1 MVSLPG
7 RAASPLFAA
16 TDDTSRTGGSMRTFF
31 KRHLMAIVLGFVG
44 LLSVIFTLS
53 ALETMD
59 RLGHAQFVSQT
70 EAHETALRTQID
82 HLVIRLKDTANYIN
96 GNAPD
101 LAAKKLSGALN
112 GSPYVQ
118 DEGYLGTDDHLRHS
132 GMGRNAAP
140 SPQAAAEIDSLRA
153 LTQARPA
160 YVHVVATK
168 AYPALFGQDK
178 QDALVLLQSQPL
190 ATPADRLTYVLF
202 DFARL
207 CNDEARK
214 GNFANSWSIRT
225 VGGGIDAGCTTQRTG
240 GPGWPLAGEDII
252 HTLPM
257 THTVGLEIHTERL
270 VPMLGAVFAM
280 LAFALIAV
288 AAIALAAFLSR
299 RWQKQASDA
308 LMEAVHTAQAA
319 AASKDEF
326 LANMSHEIRT
336 PLNGV
341 LGMAEL
347 LGRRNLSETDMRY
360 VDQIRNSGSAL
371 LAILN
376 DVLDLAKI
384 DQGMLAIDPIRTNL
398 YQLLQDVLG
407 LYAGK
412 AHEKNVSLMIDVD
425 PQVPKWAM
433 IDPTRVR
440 QILGNLVSNAVK
452 FTENGEIMAQ
462 IATGTAQGRE
472 VLTISVRDTGIGMT
486 PEQQASLFERFTQ
499 AEAGTARKF
508 GGTGL
513 GLSIVRQLC
522 TLMGGEI
529 SVESQYGKGSTFI
542 ARLPL
547 ERLDGETASQPMTA
561 LGIGLV
567 TPSPFVRQVVER
579 VLAKSGLRLQAFA
592 SMDEAMRAL
601 VPGNSLDLSGLIL
614 DEAQDV
620 HAAYDGWT
628 RIAAQ
633 HVLNGQ
639 GWAILL
645 ADKQMHQ
652 RYSGFDKALCK
663 PFLPEDLERALAAL
677 INRGGAAVAP
687 ATPAM
692 AAPAGPESWPT
703 VLGPD
708 ANSTVRFDGKTCL
721 VVDDNTVNQLVIS
734 ELMQDFGFAITTAS
748 DGRKALNAAQ
758 EQKFDII
765 LMDCRMPNMDGY
777 DATRN
782 LREMMKAGTVPH
794 TPIVALTA
802 NAMKGDSEKC
812 LACGMDAFLSKPVRV
827 PELIDVLV
835 CLLPLTDDAA
845 SGDVMWLDAP
855 SPAPAPA
862 PTPAPAPAA
871 YSPPVVAAPVFAAQ
885 PALTAGVSDATPV
898 FASQPAPSP
907 FAPPPPIAAPAPVF
921 ASQPAVAPFTQA
933 PASPAVFASQPPAQQ
948 PFVQA
953 PAAVPPFAGQYQQP
967 PLEMTHAMALPPLA
981 PPPPAF
987 APVAQQLAPAPQ
999 APRPALQAVVPPPAP
1014 APIAQQPA
1022 LAPQAPPPAL
1032 QAVVPAPA
1040 PAPVAQPAPAQ
1051 PAPAGS
1057 PPRVSLFD
1065 EAVFETLRTTMRSFP
1080 QLIELYRTDTVDYL
1094 DQIEKALSL
1103 GEKEEAVLPAH
1114 TIKSSSKI
1122 VGATGMAA
1130 LAEVMEKRLRT
1141 GQGDSIAEMTELYS
1155 RMKAA
1160 YAQTLLCIDM
1170 LLARQSG
1177 SPPPPRAAAG

>member
-1 MVSLPG
+1 MSI
-7 RAASPLFAA
+7 
-16 TDDTSRTGGSMRTFF
+16 FF

-44 LLSVIFTLS
+44 LLAVIFTAS
-53 ALETMD
+53 ALTGMN
-59 RLGHAQFVSQT
+59 RLGRAQFQAQAQ
-70 EAHETALRTQID
+70 AHETELRTQID
-82 HLVIRLKDTANYIN
+82 HLVVRLKDAANYVDA
-96 GNAPD
+96 GVETYPAP
-101 LAAKKLSGALN
+101 KLSGSLT
-112 GSPYVQ
+112 GTPYVLDQ
-118 DEGYLGTDDHLRHS
+118 GYLAVADHLRHS
-132 GMGRNAAP
+132 GMNHGAAP
-140 SPQAAAEIDSLRA
+140 SEQATGEIEHLRA
-153 LTQARPA
+153 MTQATPSF
-160 YVHVVATK
+160 VHAVAAK
-168 AYPALFGQDK
+168 QFPALFGMEK
-178 QDALVLLQSQPL
+178 PDALVLLQSQPVPG
-190 ATPADRLTYVLF
+190 PADRLTYVVF

-207 CNDEARK
+207 CRDQARRSD
-214 GNFANSWSIRT
+214 FANSWSIRAVST
-225 VGGGIDAGCTTQRTG
+225 PGSEAVDVGCATPRENASAGFFM
-240 GPGWPLAGEDII
+240 PSEDMI
-252 HTLPM
+252 HTLPL
-257 THTVGLEIHTERL
+257 TRGVGFEIHTERL
-270 VPMLGAVFAM
+270 LPMKGSVVTM
-280 LAFALIAV
+280 LLFSLIAV
-288 AAIALAAFLSR
+288 AAIAVAAVLSR
-299 RWQKQASDA
+299 RWQHQASA
-308 LMEAVHTAQAA
+308 ELMEAVHTAQAA

-433 IDPTRVR
+433 IDPTRLR

-462 IATGTAQGRE
+462 IATTASHGRE
-472 VLTISVRDTGIGMT
+472 WLTISVRDTGIGMT

-529 SVESQYGKGSTFI
+529 SVESQYGRGSTFI

-547 ERLDGETASQPMTA
+547 DRLDGDTASQPMSA
-561 LGIGLV
+561 QGVGLV

-579 VLAKSGLRLQAFA
+579 VLAKAGLRLQAFA
-592 SMDEAMRAL
+592 SMDEAVRAL

-663 PFLPEDLERALAAL
+663 PFLPEDLERALSVL
-677 INRGGAAVAP
+677 IQRGGGAVAP
-687 ATPAM
+687 ATPAV
-692 AAPAGPESWPT
+692 ATPAGPESWPT

-782 LREMMKAGTVPH
+782 LRQMMKAGTVPH

-855 SPAPAPA
+855 SPAPAAAPVAAPA
-862 PTPAPAPAA
+862 APASVFAAPQALTPAAQAAPPAFAPQPAVAPLAPPPPVAVPAPAPVQAPQPVFTQQPAPVTPAPVFATQAA
-871 YSPPVVAAPVFAAQ
+871 PPAAPAPVFAAQ
-885 PALTAGVSDATPV
+885 PAPV
-898 FASQPAPSP
+898 APAPIFAAPQQLTPASP
-907 FAPPPPIAAPAPVF
+907 SFAPPPLAE
-921 ASQPAVAPFTQA
+921 
-933 PASPAVFASQPPAQQ
+933 
-948 PFVQA
+948 
-953 PAAVPPFAGQYQQP
+953 QP
-967 PLEMTHAMALPPLA
+967 PLEMTEAMVLPPM
-981 PPPPAF
+981 
-987 APVAQQLAPAPQ
+987 APVQQPAPAPIQ
-999 APRPALQAVVPPPAP
+999 QPRPVLQAVVPPPAP
-1014 APIAQQPA
+1014 AP
-1022 LAPQAPPPAL
+1022 
-1032 QAVVPAPA
+1032 
-1040 PAPVAQPAPAQ
+1040 VAQMRPAPAPAQ
-1051 PAPAGS
+1051 PAPQS
-1057 PPRVSLFD
+1057 NSVSLFD
-1065 EAVFETLRTTMRSFP
+1065 EATFETLRTTMRSFP
-1080 QLIELYRTDTVDYL
+1080 QLIALYRTDTLDYL
-1094 DQIEKALSL
+1094 DQIEKALAL

-1122 VGATGMAA
+1122 VGASGMAA
-1130 LAEVMEKRLRT
+1130 LSEVMEKRLRT
-1141 GQGDSIAEMTELYS
+1141 GQGDSIAEMTELHS
-1155 RMKAA
+1155 RMKTV
-1160 YAQTLLCIDM
+1160 YGQTLQCIDM
-1170 LLARQSG
+1170 LLARQGG

>member
-1 MVSLPG
+1 MSTL
-7 RAASPLFAA
+7 
-16 TDDTSRTGGSMRTFF
+16 F

-44 LLSVIFTLS
+44 LLAVIFTAS
-53 ALETMD
+53 ALTGMN
-59 RLGHAQFVSQT
+59 RLGRAQFLAQAQ
-70 EAHETALRTQID
+70 AHETELGTQID
-82 HLVIRLKDTANYIN
+82 HLALRLKDAANYVN
-96 GNAPD
+96 ADVATYPAQKVSGN
-101 LAAKKLSGALN
+101 LTGT
-112 GSPYVQ
+112 PYVLDQ
-118 DEGYLGTDDHLRHS
+118 GFLAVADHLRHS
-132 GMGRNAAP
+132 GMGHGVQP
-140 SPQAAAEIDSLRA
+140 SEQTAGEIDHLRA
-153 LTQARPA
+153 MAQATPSF
-160 YVHVVATK
+160 VHVVAAK
-168 AYPALFGQDK
+168 QFPALFGLEK
-178 QDALVLLQSQPL
+178 PDALVLLQSQPV
-190 ATPADRLTYVLF
+190 AGPNDRLTYVVF

-207 CNDEARK
+207 CRDEASRSD
-214 GNFANSWSIRT
+214 FANSWSIRAIST
-225 VGGGIDAGCTTQRTG
+225 PGSEAVDVGCTTTRENATSG
-240 GPGWPLAGEDII
+240 FFMPSEDMI
-252 HTLPM
+252 HTLPL
-257 THTVGLEIHTERL
+257 TRAVGLEIHTERL
-270 VPMLGAVFAM
+270 LPMKASVVTM

-288 AAIALAAFLSR
+288 AAIAVAAVLSR
-299 RWQKQASDA
+299 RWQHQASA
-308 LMEAVHTAQAA
+308 ELMEAVHTAQAA

-433 IDPTRVR
+433 IDPTRLR

-462 IATGTAQGRE
+462 IATGMSQGRE
-472 VLTISVRDTGIGMT
+472 CLTISVRDTGIGMT

-547 ERLDGETASQPMTA
+547 ERLDGETASQPMTT
-561 LGIGLV
+561 LGVGLV

-579 VLAKSGLRLQAFA
+579 VLAKAGLRLQAFA
-592 SMDEAMRAL
+592 SMDEAVRAL
-601 VPGNSLDLSGLIL
+601 APGNSLDLSGLIL

-633 HVLNGQ
+633 NVLNGG

-663 PFLPEDLERALAAL
+663 PFLPEDLERALSTL
-677 INRGGAAVAP
+677 INRSGGAVAP
-687 ATPAM
+687 ATPAVQSS
-692 AAPAGPESWPT
+692 ANQESWPT

-748 DGRKALNAAQ
+748 DGRKALTAAQ

-862 PTPAPAPAA
+862 PA
-871 YSPPVVAAPVFAAQ
+871 SVVAAPVAPAPASVFAAPQ
-885 PALTAGVSDATPV
+885 ALTPAAQATPPA
-898 FASQPAPSP
+898 FAPQPVVAP
-907 FAPPPPIAAPAPVF
+907 FAPPPPVAVPAPASAPVFAQQPVAAAPAPVF
-921 ASQPAVAPFTQA
+921 VAQPAPVAPAPIFAAPQPLTAAAPAFVPPPPSVAGQA
-933 PASPAVFASQPPAQQ
+933 PL
-948 PFVQA
+948 
-953 PAAVPPFAGQYQQP
+953 P
-967 PLEMTHAMALPPLA
+967 PLEMTPDMALPPLA
-981 PPPPAF
+981 PPPPPIAQRPPVQQPIAQQPSP
-987 APVAQQLAPAPQ
+987 APVQQ
-999 APRPALQAVVPPPAP
+999 PRPALQAVVPPPAP
-1014 APIAQQPA
+1014 APAPVAQMRPA
-1022 LAPQAPPPAL
+1022 
-1032 QAVVPAPA
+1032 APA
-1040 PAPVAQPAPAQ
+1040 PAQAAPQ
-1051 PAPAGS
+1051 QS
-1057 PPRVSLFD
+1057 SVSLFD
-1065 EAVFETLRTTMRSFP
+1065 EATFETLRTTMRSFP
-1080 QLIELYRTDTVDYL
+1080 QLIALYRTDTVDYL
-1094 DQIEKALSL
+1094 NQIEKALAL

-1122 VGATGMAA
+1122 VGASGMAA
-1130 LAEVMEKRLRT
+1130 LSEVMEKRLRT
-1141 GQGDSIAEMTELYS
+1141 GQGNSLAEMTELHN
-1155 RMKAA
+1155 RMKIV
-1160 YAQTLLCIDM
+1160 YGQTLQCIDM
-1170 LLARQSG
+1170 LLARQGG

>member
-1 MVSLPG
+1 
-7 RAASPLFAA
+7 
-16 TDDTSRTGGSMRTFF
+16 
-31 KRHLMAIVLGFVG
+31 
-44 LLSVIFTLS
+44 
-53 ALETMD
+53 
-59 RLGHAQFVSQT
+59 
-70 EAHETALRTQID
+70 
-82 HLVIRLKDTANYIN
+82 
-96 GNAPD
+96 
-101 LAAKKLSGALN
+101 
-112 GSPYVQ
+112 
-118 DEGYLGTDDHLRHS
+118 
-132 GMGRNAAP
+132 MGRNALP

-160 YVHVVATK
+160 YVHVVAAK

-178 QDALVLLQSQPL
+178 QDALVLVQSQPV

-207 CNDEARK
+207 CRDEARK

-240 GPGWPLAGEDII
+240 GPGWPISGEDII

-270 VPMLGAVFAM
+270 VPMLGAVMTM
-280 LAFALIAV
+280 LIFALVAV
-288 AAIALAAFLSR
+288 AAIAVAAFISR
-299 RWQKQASDA
+299 RWQQQASDA

-433 IDPTRVR
+433 IDPTRLR

-462 IATGTAQGRE
+462 IATGAAQGRE
-472 VLTISVRDTGIGMT
+472 WLTISVRDTGIGMT

-529 SVESQYGKGSTFI
+529 SVESQYGRGSTFI

-547 ERLDGETASQPMTA
+547 ERLDGDTASQPMTA
-561 LGIGLV
+561 QGVGLV

-592 SMDEAMRAL
+592 SMDEAVRAL

-633 HVLNGQ
+633 RVLNGQ

-645 ADKQMHQ
+645 ADKQLHQ
-652 RYSGFDKALCK
+652 RYSAFDKALCK

-734 ELMQDFGFAITTAS
+734 ELMQDFGFTITTAS
-748 DGRKALNAAQ
+748 DGRKALTAAQ

-782 LREMMKAGTVPH
+782 LRQMMKAGTVPH

-835 CLLPLTDDAA
+835 CLLPLTDDAS
-845 SGDVMWLDAP
+845 SGDVMWLDAADTP
-855 SPAPAPA
+855 PAPAPA
-862 PTPAPAPAA
+862 PVAPMAA
-871 YSPPVVAAPVFAAQ
+871 AAAPVFAAQ
-885 PALTAGVSDATPV
+885 PALTAG
-898 FASQPAPSP
+898 APIRPRSLRRNRRPRPSRRRRWPHLRPRRSLPRSLPWRLSRRRPHRRRCSP
-907 FAPPPPIAAPAPVF
+907 GSLRSSRLP
-921 ASQPAVAPFTQA
+921 S
-933 PASPAVFASQPPAQQ
+933 SLSRKR
-948 PFVQA
+948 
-953 PAAVPPFAGQYQQP
+953 
-967 PLEMTHAMALPPLA
+967 LPPC
-981 PPPPAF
+981 
-987 APVAQQLAPAPQ
+987 
-999 APRPALQAVVPPPAP
+999 RPLP
-1014 APIAQQPA
+1014 
-1022 LAPQAPPPAL
+1022 
-1032 QAVVPAPA
+1032 
-1040 PAPVAQPAPAQ
+1040 
-1051 PAPAGS
+1051 GS
-1057 PPRVSLFD
+1057 
-1065 EAVFETLRTTMRSFP
+1065 
-1080 QLIELYRTDTVDYL
+1080 I
-1094 DQIEKALSL
+1094 
-1103 GEKEEAVLPAH
+1103 
-1114 TIKSSSKI
+1114 SSRRW
-1122 VGATGMAA
+1122 T
-1130 LAEVMEKRLRT
+1130 
-1141 GQGDSIAEMTELYS
+1141 
-1155 RMKAA
+1155 
-1160 YAQTLLCIDM
+1160 
-1170 LLARQSG
+1170 
-1177 SPPPPRAAAG
+1177 